1 MPPRNLS
8 LYRLATGLPP
18 QRRSSVMVWKLLIAF
33 IFYQL
38 GFGSKST
45 RRSWVSHLLLA
56 FSSEGLLE
64 PSLPLLTLLKEFQNT
79 IILNTCYLFEQ
90 NIRKSLGGAV
100 TQERPCSIGH
110 TRKEIRLQC
119 SPRLWSETW
128 AFSRP
133 QSFLTGCLETV
144 SQLQITTHPQ
154 PSLTCFAILY
164 QVFIVQLWG
173 RFEEK
178 DRKSRNER
186 IVLSDTFMPPPKSKF
201 IEPCHQK
208 QNKLTQAHRFHS
220 F

>member
-45 RRSWVSHLLLA
+45 RRSCVSHLLLA

-119 SPRLWSETW
+119 SPRLWSDNLSLLQTPE
-128 AFSRP
+128 FSHRMSGDCLSTSNHYP
-133 QSFLTGCLETV
+133 PPALTYLLCHTV
-144 SQLQITTHPQ
+144 SSIHCPALRKI
-154 PSLTCFAILY
+154 
-164 QVFIVQLWG
+164 WG
-173 RFEEK
+173 
-178 DRKSRNER
+178 ER
-186 IVLSDTFMPPPKSKF
+186 
-201 IEPCHQK
+201 QK
-208 QNKLTQAHRFHS
+208 E
-220 F
+220 